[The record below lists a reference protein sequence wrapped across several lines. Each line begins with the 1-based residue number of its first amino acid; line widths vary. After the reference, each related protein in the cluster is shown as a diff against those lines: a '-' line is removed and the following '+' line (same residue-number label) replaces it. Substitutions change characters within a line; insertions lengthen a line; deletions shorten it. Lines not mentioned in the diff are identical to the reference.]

1 MKYTK
6 MGVEFFPSFMLIFKK
21 RMGKILIV
29 VNRDPLLNPLNPF
42 GLDEASGKSVNQKN
56 VEKKMCKIN
65 LFILIYFPGLEDGR
79 LDSGHMSG
87 LYGHRS
93 NSSASSSPP
102 AGVGQ
107 SGQGGDGGLIVP
119 QPVNA
124 KHHGHHTNG
133 GGGGRKYQC
142 KMCPQVGKVRDKI
155 SKVAP

>member
-1 MKYTK
+1 MNL
-6 MGVEFFPSFMLIFKK
+6 M
-21 RMGKILIV
+21 V
-29 VNRDPLLNPLNPF
+29 VGRDPLWNPL
-42 GLDEASGKSVNQKN
+42 GLDSSSPGQICQSGKCL
-56 VEKKMCKIN
+56 EKICKVT
-65 LFILIYFPGLEDGR
+65 FYFSGLEDGR

-102 AGVGQ
+102 TGVGQ

-142 KMCPQVGKVRDKI
+142 KMCPQVGKVRFCI
-155 SKVAP
+155 TFLFTTNFRIYSNWVYES